1 MAIET
6 SYQETSFCRYR
17 DEKRWEVWTSDKTFI
32 TLMRKQGYKP
42 MSDSQGG
49 YNHYEIPLNRVTI
62 RKAAPRKRRKI
73 KEGTRVKL
81 AKNLEK
87 ARAARAAK
95 KAK

>member
-6 SYQETSFCRYR
+6 NCQETTFCRYR
-17 DEKRWEVWTSDKTFI
+17 DEKTWGVWTSDRTFI

-42 MSDSQGG
+42 EKDSSGG
-49 YNHYEIPLNRVTI
+49 YNHYEVPLNRVTI

-81 AKNLEK
+81 AQNLVK
-87 ARAARAAK
+87 ARAARKAAK
-95 KAK
+95 